1 MPLPLTYSWRNVM
14 ARKRSTG
21 VVVLGVAASVLVF
34 VVMAATASGIAR
46 VAVSTGDARNLLVMS
61 KGAPSAEAS
70 SLSRESANIVR
81 YHPEVA
87 RDRRGEPLASAELLL
102 QRPIPRKGEPL
113 GSMEGARYV
122 PIRGVTPDAFEVHSG
137 VRLLAGRFPA
147 HPGEVL
153 IGALLPSKLA
163 GVGIG
168 DELAFGRQLHR
179 VVGVFAAAGQI
190 FEGEVW
196 AELDDLMSEN
206 KVSEV
211 SLLVVR
217 LAEPRRLASVEKAL
231 EDSKTVSVDA
241 QAEPK
246 YYEDVARSAVGFRF
260 LGNLIGTIMGLGA
273 VFAGANT
280 MYAAMSKRVREMGTL
295 RALGFGAW
303 SVAIG
308 LLIESTLVGI
318 LGGALGIAASFAF
331 DGYGMD
337 IFDLSFRL
345 DVTRTAV
352 IGGAALA
359 LASGVLGGLLPA
371 RAAARLEIVDA
382 LRHV

>member
-1 MPLPLTYSWRNVM
+1 VVIGQLLPTKF
-14 ARKRSTG
+14 A
-21 VVVLGVAASVLVF
+21 GVA
-34 VVMAATASGIAR
+34 
-46 VAVSTGDARNLLVMS
+46 
-61 KGAPSAEAS
+61 
-70 SLSRESANIVR
+70 
-81 YHPEVA
+81 
-87 RDRRGEPLASAELLL
+87 
-102 QRPIPRKGEPL
+102 
-113 GSMEGARYV
+113 
-122 PIRGVTPDAFEVHSG
+122 
-137 VRLLAGRFPA
+137 
-147 HPGEVL
+147 
-153 IGALLPSKLA
+153 
-163 GVGIG
+163 IG

-206 KVSEV
+206 NVSEV
-211 SLLVVR
+211 SVLVARV
-217 LAEPRRLASVEKAL
+217 AEPRRLNEVAKSL
-231 EDSKTVSVDA
+231 EDARTVSVDA
-241 QAEPK
+241 KAEPK
-246 YYEDVARSAVGFRF
+246 YYENVARSAVGFRF

-303 SVAIG
+303 SVGAA
-308 LLIESTLVGI
+308 LMVESTLVGI

-337 IFDLSFRL
+337 LFELSFRL
-345 DVTRTAV
+345 DVTRSAV
-352 IGGAALA
+352 LGGACLA
-359 LASGVLGGLLPA
+359 LASGILGGLLPA

>member
-1 MPLPLTYSWRNVM
+1 MTLPLAYSWRNVM
-14 ARKRSTG
+14 ARKRSTL
-21 VVVLGVAASVLVF
+21 VVVFGVAASVLVF
-34 VVMAATASGIAR
+34 VVMAATASGISR
-46 VAVSTGDARNLLVMS
+46 VSVSTGDPRNLLVMS
-61 KGAPSAEAS
+61 KGAPSAEGS
-70 SLSRESANIVR
+70 SLSREVANIVR
-81 YHPEVA
+81 YHPGIA
-87 RDRRGEPLASAELLL
+87 RDAHGEPLASPELIL

-113 GSMEGARYV
+113 GSMVGARYT
-122 PIRGVTPDAFEVHSG
+122 PIRGVTPKVFEVHTG
-137 VRLLAGRFPA
+137 ARLIAGRFPRE
-147 HPGEVL
+147 PGEVM
-153 IGALLPSKLA
+153 IGALMPAKLA
-163 GVGIG
+163 GVGLG

-179 VVGVFAAAGQI
+179 VVGVFAAAGQV

-206 KVSEV
+206 HVSEV
-211 SLLVVR
+211 SLVVAR
-217 LAEPRRLASVEKAL
+217 VAEPRRVAELGKQL
-231 EDSKTVSVDA
+231 EDARNISVDA
-241 QAEPK
+241 KPEPK
-246 YYEDVARSAVGFRF
+246 YYENVARSAVGFRF

-303 SVAIG
+303 SVAAA

-337 IFDLSFRL
+337 LFELSFRL
-345 DVTRTAV
+345 DVTRSAV
-352 IGGAALA
+352 AGGAALA
-359 LASGVLGGLLPA
+359 LASGILGGLLPA